1 MDVFTRKPV
10 LGAAASTGAEVG
22 PAASGAPWCGR
33 ATVAG
38 RYMFSFHG
46 CFGVDP
52 TRTHSI
58 ALSYFLSRDSSED
71 WAGAA

>member
-1 MDVFTRKPV
+1 MPRFPLACKRTEATKRVA
-10 LGAAASTGAEVG
+10 GAATAIKG
-22 PAASGAPWCGR
+22 PID
-33 ATVAG
+33 ATLHVL
-38 RYMFSFHG
+38 FHG

-52 TRTHSI
+52 TRTRSI